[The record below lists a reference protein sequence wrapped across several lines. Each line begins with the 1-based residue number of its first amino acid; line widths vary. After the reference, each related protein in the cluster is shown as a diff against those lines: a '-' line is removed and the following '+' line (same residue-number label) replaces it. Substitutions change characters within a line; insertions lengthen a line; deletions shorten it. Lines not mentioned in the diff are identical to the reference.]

1 MFSFL
6 YNFFIYEKKKI
17 IINYI
22 LLDFDFN
29 DKLLLLLER
38 QKLLDFL
45 FFEFWWYFEYFINK
59 NINLLIDLAILK
71 IKFFIIWFKLC
82 LMVFGHFNVLFYELN
97 NKFFY
102 LFLKN
107 NMLILYLVDLL
118 NFFFELLFYLTTII
132 VDFYFIKINYQI
144 TEYPFF
150 YKDIRNIDIKVWY
163 LRNNFDFYYY
173 NFRLN
178 IIFFL
183 ME

>member
-1 MFSFL
+1 
-6 YNFFIYEKKKI
+6 
-17 IINYI
+17 
-22 LLDFDFN
+22 
-29 DKLLLLLER
+29 
-38 QKLLDFL
+38 
-45 FFEFWWYFEYFINK
+45 
-59 NINLLIDLAILK
+59 
-71 IKFFIIWFKLC
+71 
-82 LMVFGHFNVLFYELN
+82 MVFGHFNVLFYELN

-178 IIFFL
+178 IIFFFNGIVDFNL
-183 ME
+183 FIFLEYLIKNLNFLKNYYYTYIFNELDTLETFQGKEDLVSVLGLFDELKDVGFEKISMGIRSYFENRGQLI